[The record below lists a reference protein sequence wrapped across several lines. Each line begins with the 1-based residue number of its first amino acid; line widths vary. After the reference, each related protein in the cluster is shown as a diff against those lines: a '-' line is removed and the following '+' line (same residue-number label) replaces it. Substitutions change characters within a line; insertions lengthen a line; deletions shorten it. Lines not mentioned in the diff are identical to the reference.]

1 MTETQISVI
10 IIDRFYRTAGY
21 KTVYD
26 YDRNADFTK
35 YKSYQ
40 LTTDDLEASVGQL
53 NRERIITALENEMTA
68 KGFSKS
74 ENPDMLVNVHIKSR
88 QKVDATATTSGGYG
102 RWGWYGGYSTTH
114 VSYNEY
120 TEGTLFITFID
131 NEEQKIFW
139 QGTGTKTLDENA
151 SPEKREQNITYSVKL
166 ILENYPPKK

>member
-1 MTETQISVI
+1 MKKLLILVSMAGFVACSSV
-10 IIDRFYRTAGY
+10 

-35 YKSYQ
+35 YKSYK

-53 NRERIITALENEMTA
+53 NRERIITALDNEMTA